1 MPFGLGFFA
10 TAGAGAAGSF
20 DLLET
25 QILGSSA
32 ASVTFS
38 SLSTYASTYQ
48 HLQIRY
54 TEFYTADGFSSTM
67 QFNGDTAAN
76 YSSHGLYGQGSS
88 VASAASVNGTYILY
102 NHFAIGHTSNTNN
115 RTVGVIDILDPFETT
130 KNKTIRS
137 FGGQVASGSNLIFLH
152 SGSWRNTNALTQI
165 TLSTNGAP
173 QFAANSRFS
182 LYGIRAV

>member
-10 TAGAGAAGSF
+10 TAGAGVAGSY
-20 DLLET
+20 DLLAT
-25 QILGSSA
+25 QVLVSSA

-38 SLSTYASTYQ
+38 SLSTYASTYK

-67 QFNGDTAAN
+67 QFNADTAAN

-88 VASAASVNGTYILY
+88 VSSAASTGATYMLY
-102 NHFAIGHTSNTNN
+102 NHFAIGHTSSTNT
-115 RTVGVIDILDPFETT
+115 RTVGVIDILDAFNTT
-130 KNKTIRS
+130 SNKTIRS
-137 FGGQVASGSNLIFLH
+137 FGGQVAPSTNLIFLH
-152 SGSWRNTNALTQI
+152 SGSWRNTAALTQI
-165 TLSTNGAP
+165 TLGVNGAP

-182 LYGIRAV
+182 LYGIKGA